1 MPKNGARGVVLS
13 APANGSIFSIAVVES
28 EPAA

>member
-1 MPKNGARGVVLS
+1 MPKTAHVVPSLRQQ
-13 APANGSIFSIAVVES
+13 NGSIFSVAGVES

>member
-1 MPKNGARGVVLS
+1 MPKTARGVPS
-13 APANGSIFSIAVVES
+13 PRQQNGSIFSVAGVES

>member
-1 MPKNGARGVVLS
+1 MPKNGARGVPSLRQQ
-13 APANGSIFSIAVVES
+13 NGSIFSVAGVES

>member
-1 MPKNGARGVVLS
+1 MPKMAHVALPSLRQQ
-13 APANGSIFSIAVVES
+13 NGSIFSVAVVES

>member
-1 MPKNGARGVVLS
+1 MPKNGARGVPS
-13 APANGSIFSIAVVES
+13 RQQNGSIFSIAVVES